1 MKVLCAVLLI
11 GLLGCGGNPLQT
23 RTTTLNATPSTVS
36 GFVSTV
42 QFNQAATS
50 QGSNSAVTVVTFIP
64 QVPQTS
70 PTTNIIFCGNMVNEF
85 VPNTFATVTFTP
97 GQGCSSLVSLS
108 PVSLVSLSGFVSIV
122 QVTTSTNNSLVTTVT
137 FLLPAP
143 QNGLAETIGFCGNV
157 GNQFAMNGFMTVTF
171 TQAAGCANI
180 VAAGTA

>member
-11 GLLGCGGNPLQT
+11 GLLGCGGNPLRT

-50 QGSNSAVTVVTFIP
+50 PGSNSAVTVVTFIP
-64 QVPQTS
+64 QVPQIS
-70 PTTNIIFCGNMVNEF
+70 PTTNITFCGNVVSEF
-85 VPNTFATVTFTP
+85 VANTFATVTFTP
-97 GQGCSSLVSLS
+97 GQGCSSLLSLF
-108 PVSLVSLSGFVSIV
+108 PASLVSLSGIVSIV
-122 QVTTSTNNSLVTTVT
+122 QVTSSTNNSLVTTVT
-137 FLLPAP
+137 FLLPPP

-171 TQAAGCANI
+171 TQVLGCANI
-180 VAAGTA
+180 VAVRTA